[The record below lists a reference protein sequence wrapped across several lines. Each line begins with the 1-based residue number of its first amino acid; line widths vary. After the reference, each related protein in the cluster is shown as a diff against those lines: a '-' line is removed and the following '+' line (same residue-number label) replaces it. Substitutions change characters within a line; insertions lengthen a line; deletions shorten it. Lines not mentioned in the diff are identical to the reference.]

1 MVPLDRIVTGPI
13 GYLRFR
19 TSLEDL
25 MNSRWLLVC
34 VPWLALGA
42 VACGAG
48 TESAPAPALPEE
60 PAAAPPAPPEPPRP
74 KLSLEVVTGTPE
86 GFLVTS
92 TLVSG
97 EKEAVLI
104 DAQFTLADAKVVAER
119 VKASNKTLTTV
130 YVTHGHPD
138 HYFGFV
144 ALKEAFPEAK
154 LVALPSTVA
163 EIEKTWAAKVKQW
176 KPLYKEAITDQPVVP
191 EALSGTT
198 LTLEGETLELWGS
211 VQGDDSE
218 NSYVWIPSLKAVIG
232 GDIVY
237 DAVYPWTA
245 ETTPDTRKA
254 WSGTLEKLAELKPTL
269 VVPGHQKPERA
280 QDPQNLEFTKG
291 YLAAYDQALASSKTA
306 AELQTKV
313 KAQYPDAA
321 LDIILK
327 LGAEASIK
335 PSKKT
340 AKK

>member
-1 MVPLDRIVTGPI
+1 
-13 GYLRFR
+13 
-19 TSLEDL
+19 
-25 MNSRWLLVC
+25 MNGRWLSVC
-34 VPWLALGA
+34 VLSLLGA
-42 VACGAG
+42 ACGGADP
-48 TESAPAPALPEE
+48 SPP
-60 PAAAPPAPPEPPRP
+60 PAAPEAPPAPPPPPPEPAKP

-104 DAQFTLADAKVVAER
+104 DAQFTLADAKTVAER

-144 ALKEAFPEAK
+144 ALKEAFPDAK

-176 KPLYKEAITDQPVVP
+176 KPLYKDGITDAPVIP
-191 EALSGTT
+191 EVSSGTSI
-198 LTLEGETLELWGS
+198 TLEGETLELVGG
-211 VQGDDSE
+211 VQGDDSA
-218 NSYVWIPSLKAVIG
+218 NSYVWIPSLKTVVG

-245 ETTPDTRKA
+245 ETDADTRKA
-254 WSGTLEKLAELKPTL
+254 WSGTLDKLAELKPER
-269 VVPGHQKPERA
+269 VVPGHQTPARQ
-280 QDPQNLEFTKG
+280 QDPENLAFTKG
-291 YLAAYDQALASSKTA
+291 YLAAYEEALASSKTA
-306 AELQTKV
+306 AELQSKI
-313 KAQYPDAA
+313 KEKYPDAA
-321 LDIILK
+321 LDIVLK
-327 LGAEASIK
+327 IGSEASLPPK
-335 PSKKT
+335 GKKKS